1 MLSVSYSEPECLP
14 SLLTITLSDQGT
26 ETESPTQSNTA
37 AIIGGVVVAIIL
49 IISITIAVIVIVALV
64 LRSRRGDVSFK
75 NTPEK

>member
-14 SLLTITLSDQGT
+14 SLTITESDQGT
-26 ETESPTQSNTA
+26 DREGPTQSNTA

-49 IISITIAVIVIVALV
+49 IIAITIAVIALV